1 MGCHFFIAYMRRVAL
16 FSFLIAAAAAALVLN
31 LERQCS
37 KERTK
42 NRETER
48 VARVGVVRLGKIY
61 LTDYTTSINP
71 ILLKTLFF
79 YYRFTINSTL
89 N

>member
-1 MGCHFFIAYMRRVAL
+1 VVATL
-16 FSFLIAAAAAALVLN
+16 TLAAATAALVLN
-31 LERQCS
+31 LERQRS

-61 LTDYTTSINP
+61 LTDYYNQPYTTQNI
-71 ILLKTLFF
+71 IFLL
-79 YYRFTINSTL
+79 
-89 N
+89 

>member
-1 MGCHFFIAYMRRVAL
+1 MADSQECVVATL
-16 FSFLIAAAAAALVLN
+16 ALTLVLAAAAAALVLN
-31 LERQCS
+31 LERQRS

-42 NRETER
+42 NGETER